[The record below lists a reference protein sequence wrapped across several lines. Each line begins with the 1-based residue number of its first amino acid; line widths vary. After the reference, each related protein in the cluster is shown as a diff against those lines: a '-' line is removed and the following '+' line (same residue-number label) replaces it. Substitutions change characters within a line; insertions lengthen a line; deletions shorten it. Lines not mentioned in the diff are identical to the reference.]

1 MIVGTDKHKVWLIV
15 GVAIVIIAVLLL
27 VFYTSKG
34 PVAGKAIAQY
44 GLVSLWSADE
54 SNAADVYGRHNG
66 LIRGKVTF
74 PDVTG
79 TIAVSASAGLSETY
93 NFDATTSGNIASM
106 TFENGIL
113 TAVTT
118 LP

>member
-1 MIVGTDKHKVWLIV
+1 M
-15 GVAIVIIAVLLL
+15 VLDTNT
-27 VFYTSKG
+27 VTAEERIF
-34 PVAGKAIAQY
+34 
-44 GLVSLWSADE
+44 
-54 SNAADVYGRHNG
+54 
-66 LIRGKVTF
+66 TF